1 VSGGGEIKDPWTGRG
16 WRGAKSPLM
25 SGGGGEIKD
34 PWTGR
39 GWKGAEPPLVI
50 RGGGSDPLD
59 IKGLEGGGA
68 FSGI

>member
-1 VSGGGEIKDPWTGRG
+1 
-16 WRGAKSPLM
+16 M
-25 SGGGGEIKD
+25 SGGGIKD

-59 IKGLEGGGA
+59 RKGLEGGGA